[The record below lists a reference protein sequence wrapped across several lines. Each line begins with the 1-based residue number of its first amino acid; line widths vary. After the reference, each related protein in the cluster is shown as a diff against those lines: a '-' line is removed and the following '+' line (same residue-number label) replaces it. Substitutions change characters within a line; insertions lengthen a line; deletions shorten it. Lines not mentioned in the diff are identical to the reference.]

1 MHGVIQPLT
10 SEEGTKRKRGECKNE
25 FQNVHWILGLT
36 VRPKHGQ
43 WTRFTC
49 VAREWR
55 IVNRK
60 VSL

>member
-49 VAREWR
+49 VARE
-55 IVNRK
+55 
-60 VSL
+60 